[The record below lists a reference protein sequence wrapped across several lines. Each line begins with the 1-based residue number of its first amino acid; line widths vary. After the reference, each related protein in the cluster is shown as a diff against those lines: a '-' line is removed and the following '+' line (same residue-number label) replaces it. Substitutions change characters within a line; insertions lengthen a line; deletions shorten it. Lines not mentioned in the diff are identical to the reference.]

1 MKTIRVD
8 KFSFEVAEH
17 KGIQKITLHMP
28 MTSAMSESQTIN
40 HFTTDELIL
49 NNGIKFITFNTFQG
63 KTVTINIDY
72 VIMVEYGK
80 LVDVDN
86 KEFFFVS
93 ENENYEVIPK
103 GNYGWTRPN
112 FRKG

>member
-1 MKTIRVD
+1 MKTIRID

-17 KGIQKITLHMP
+17 KGIKEITLHMP
-28 MTSAMSESQTIN
+28 STSSMSESQTIN
-40 HFTTDELIL
+40 HYTTDDLTL
-49 NNGIKFITFNTFQG
+49 NNGMKFITFNTFQG
-63 KTVTINIDY
+63 EKVTINIDY

-86 KEFFFVS
+86 KWFFFVS

-103 GNYGWTRPN
+103 GNYGWTTPS